1 MAASGVNAFF
11 STLQTPLLQA
21 ASALPRPFER
31 AQYSSVLHAYR
42 DHTCRR
48 GMVTVGTL
56 RRKRTTEKPLRP
68 LEGIRVIGLEQYM
81 SGPYCTM
88 LLADAG
94 AEVIK
99 IERPGS
105 GDPRRAIPPFAY
117 RDGHKKAFGYMA
129 YNRNK
134 KSLALNVQSDEGR
147 AILCKLAAVSDVV
160 VENLRPGAMG
170 KIGLDYEGLR
180 AHNARIIYAMIS
192 GFGRLPGYQS
202 GYTNRP
208 AFDIVAEAM
217 SGVMDLIGFEDKP
230 PTFTLYGLADVYS
243 GMIAAYGVLQA
254 LFMRERTGDGQL
266 VDVSLTDNM
275 LALNERMVALYSV
288 TGKAP
293 QRGRLDHLWPRGA
306 FKCSDGYVALN
317 VPDDTVWARL
327 ATAVGRPDLVD
338 DPRSA
343 DGTSRAANAEFLQ
356 PVIEEWMADKTRQ
369 EVVETLNAAGMP
381 TGPVYTAKDVFAD
394 PHFRTRGMLVDIDDP
409 EVGPY
414 TFARSTPHLSCA
426 PEIVKHPAPALGQ
439 HTREILETL
448 LGYEPEEVERLA
460 ANQVVGVSY
469 GP

>member
-1 MAASGVNAFF
+1 M
-11 STLQTPLLQA
+11 
-21 ASALPRPFER
+21 
-31 AQYSSVLHAYR
+31 
-42 DHTCRR
+42 
-48 GMVTVGTL
+48 GTL
-56 RRKRTTEKPLRP
+56 RRKRLAEQPLRP
-68 LEGIRVIGLEQYM
+68 LTGVRVIGLEQYM

-105 GDPRRAIPPFAY
+105 GDPRRAIPPFAE
-117 RDGHKKAFGYMA
+117 RDARKKAFGYMA

-147 AILCKLAAVSDVV
+147 EILCRLARVSDVV

-170 KIGLDYEGLR
+170 KIGLDYEGLK

-202 GYTNRP
+202 AYTNRP

-217 SGVMDLIGFEDKP
+217 SGVMDLIGFEDRP

-243 GMIAAYGVLQA
+243 GMIAAYGIMQA
-254 LFMRERTGDGQL
+254 LFLRERTGEGQL

-293 QRGRLDHLWPRGA
+293 QRGRLEHLWPRGA
-306 FKCSDGYVALN
+306 FKCLDGYVALN

-327 ATAVGRPDLVD
+327 ATAVGRPDLID

-356 PVIEEWMADKTRQ
+356 PIIEGWMANKTRQ
-369 EVVETLNAAGMP
+369 EVVDTLNTAGMP

-409 EVGPY
+409 EVGTY
-414 TFARSTPHLSCA
+414 TFARSTPHLSSA
-426 PEIVKHPAPALGQ
+426 PEIERQPAPALGQ

-448 LGYEPEEVERLA
+448 LGYSGEDVDRLA
-460 ANQVVGVSY
+460 ATQVVGVTPAS
-469 GP
+469 